1 MQEYVYSNN
10 TTGMAYAT
18 KENSEKIDRVASLTS
33 LSPKQVLQ
41 AMSNERKR
49 LKSQGYK
56 DSDLKLIATTGGLS
70 MEIEEVRQSLQ
81 VYVEQEQCPSH
92 VVAQLQELESVVVCN
107 PRTLNNLTLTPFTI

>member
-1 MQEYVYSNN
+1 
-10 TTGMAYAT
+10 
-18 KENSEKIDRVASLTS
+18 
-33 LSPKQVLQ
+33 
-41 AMSNERKR
+41 MSDERKR
-49 LKSQGYK
+49 LKRQGYK

-107 PRTLNNLTLTPFTI
+107 PRTLDNQTLTPFPI